1 MSLFSVY
8 KSTLRSPRLLWVAL
22 GLWTSFQAFE
32 KSALAGSDQ
41 ASLTL
46 GFLSYGSSETNSLL
60 GSSGYAI
67 TFLSEN
73 RKAKVR
79 LALGS
84 QLEMC
89 SGIYAEDQSAAT
101 LLRGAFLV
109 GANFFPMKTEF
120 VSPYVGTLAD
130 MGWGYLSRGGT
141 ESMGLNA
148 GLTVSGGADLR
159 ISRDPA
165 ALALR
170 VGSSYRLSRGFFV
183 GEGTIQLDAL
193 TFFFGVTF

>member
-1 MSLFSVY
+1 MRVFSVFNRTHPAARLSGVLLGLFS
-8 KSTLRSPRLLWVAL
+8 SLHATERSA
-22 GLWTSFQAFE
+22 A
-32 KSALAGSDQ
+32 AGADQ

-89 SGIYAEDQSAAT
+89 SGVYAEDQSAAT

-120 VSPYVGTLAD
+120 VSPYVSTLAD